1 MSHTVANMEGAAEA
15 SKEAATK
22 ASKEGSPGSS
32 TKIAARPSLI
42 SLSIKE
48 KGALY
53 AAFMPF
59 VENGGLF
66 VPTPRPAQIGDELY
80 VILTL
85 MDDPTKVAIPGR
97 VAWVTPAGSTRR
109 QQGIG
114 IQFSKTE
121 AAIQARAKIEDLIGA
136 ALKSSRVSN
145 TV

>member
-1 MSHTVANMEGAAEA
+1 MSDTVTDTQTSARV
-15 SKEAATK
+15 
-22 ASKEGSPGSS
+22 
-32 TKIAARPSLI
+32 AARPSVI

-53 AAFMPF
+53 AAYMPF

-66 VPTPRPAQIGDELY
+66 VPTQRPAQLGDDLY

-85 MDDPTKVAIPGR
+85 MDDPAKVAIPGK
-97 VAWVTPAGSTRR
+97 VAWITPAGTTGR

-114 IQFSKTE
+114 IQFTRTDASM
-121 AAIQARAKIEDLIGA
+121 QARAKIEDLLGST
-136 ALKSSRVSN
+136 LKSSRPSN

>member
-1 MSHTVANMEGAAEA
+1 MSNPPTDTDTSA
-15 SKEAATK
+15 KL
-22 ASKEGSPGSS
+22 
-32 TKIAARPSLI
+32 AARPSVI

-53 AAFMPF
+53 AAYMPF

-66 VPTPRPAQIGDELY
+66 VPTQRPAQLGDDLY

-85 MDDPTKVAIPGR
+85 MDDPAKVAIPGK
-97 VAWVTPAGSTRR
+97 VAWITPAGTTGR

-114 IQFSKTE
+114 IQFSKTD
-121 AAIQARAKIEDLIGA
+121 ASMQARAKIEDLLGST
-136 ALKSSRVSN
+136 LRSSRPSN

>member
-1 MSHTVANMEGAAEA
+1 MSNPVTDTDTSA
-15 SKEAATK
+15 KL
-22 ASKEGSPGSS
+22 
-32 TKIAARPSLI
+32 AARPSVI

-53 AAFMPF
+53 AAYMPF

-66 VPTPRPAQIGDELY
+66 VPTQRPAQLGDDLY

-85 MDDPTKVAIPGR
+85 MDDPAKVAIPGK
-97 VAWVTPAGSTRR
+97 VAWVTPAGTTGR

-114 IQFSKTE
+114 IQFSKTD
-121 AAIQARAKIEDLIGA
+121 ASMQARAKIEDLLGST
-136 ALKSSRVSN
+136 LKSSRPSN

>member
-1 MSHTVANMEGAAEA
+1 MSDT
-15 SKEAATK
+15 ATDTQTSAK
-22 ASKEGSPGSS
+22 L
-32 TKIAARPSLI
+32 AARPSVI

-53 AAFMPF
+53 AAYMPF

-66 VPTPRPAQIGDELY
+66 VPTQRPAQLGDDLY

-85 MDDPTKVAIPGR
+85 MDDPAKVAIPGK
-97 VAWVTPAGSTRR
+97 VAWITPAGTTGR

-114 IQFSKTE
+114 IQFTRTDASM
-121 AAIQARAKIEDLIGA
+121 QARAKIEDLLGST
-136 ALKSSRVSN
+136 LKSSRPSN

>member
-1 MSHTVANMEGAAEA
+1 MSDTV
-15 SKEAATK
+15 TDTQ
-22 ASKEGSPGSS
+22 SS
-32 TKIAARPSLI
+32 AKVAARPSVI

-53 AAFMPF
+53 AAYMPF

-66 VPTPRPAQIGDELY
+66 VPTQRPAQLGDDLY

-85 MDDPTKVAIPGR
+85 MDDPAKVAIPGK
-97 VAWVTPAGSTRR
+97 VAWITPAGTTGR

-114 IQFSKTE
+114 IQFTKTD
-121 AAIQARAKIEDLIGA
+121 ASMQARAKIEDLLGST
-136 ALKSSRVSN
+136 LKSSRPSN

>member
-1 MSHTVANMEGAAEA
+1 MSNPVTDTDTAA
-15 SKEAATK
+15 KV
-22 ASKEGSPGSS
+22 
-32 TKIAARPSLI
+32 AARPSVI

-53 AAFMPF
+53 AAYMPF

-66 VPTPRPAQIGDELY
+66 VPTQRPAQLGDDLY

-85 MDDPTKVAIPGR
+85 MDDPAKVAIPGK
-97 VAWVTPAGSTRR
+97 VAWITPAGTTGR

-114 IQFSKTE
+114 IQFSKTD
-121 AAIQARAKIEDLIGA
+121 ASMQARAKIEDLLGST
-136 ALKSSRVSN
+136 LKSSRPSN

>member
-1 MSHTVANMEGAAEA
+1 MSTTTAEN
-15 SKEAATK
+15 ATS
-22 ASKEGSPGSS
+22 ARA
-32 TKIAARPSLI
+32 TLRPSVI

-53 AAFMPF
+53 AAYMPF

-66 VPTPRPAQIGDELY
+66 VPTQRPAQLGDDLY

-85 MDDPTKVAIPGR
+85 MEDPTKVAIPGK
-97 VAWVTPAGSTRR
+97 VAWITPAGTTGRP
-109 QQGIG
+109 QGIG

-121 AAIQARAKIEDLIGA
+121 ASQQARARIENLLGSAI
-136 ALKSSRVSN
+136 KSSRPSN